1 MERKTKKTVIALMYD
16 FDKTLCEKDMQEYSF
31 IPSIGMNAEEFW
43 GEANKI
49 SVKNHMDRILAYM
62 YLMIKLAKKNDIPI
76 TKEAFNRLGQ
86 DVVLLKGV
94 KSWFKRLNDY
104 AKSLGVE
111 IEHYILSSGISEI
124 IQGTPIAKYFKRI
137 YACEFHYNERGNADW
152 AQQAINFT
160 TKTQFIFRISKGVL
174 DTIDDYTLNSYVSED
189 DRRIPYRNMIYI
201 GDGLTDVPC
210 MTVVKT
216 RGGES
221 IAIYHKN
228 ERKKV
233 YQLIREKRVGYIA
246 YADYSK
252 DSELEKIVK
261 QLIQKMAIADQLAR
275 LHAQQL
281 EEIITEEKKIKD
293 AKQK

>member
-1 MERKTKKTVIALMYD
+1 MGNKPIIALMYD

-31 IPSIGMNAEEFW
+31 IPSIGMSPEEFW

-49 SVKNHMDRILAYM
+49 SVKNSMDRILAYM
-62 YLMIKLAKKNDIPI
+62 YLMIKLAKKKDIPI
-76 TKEAFNRLGQ
+76 TKEAFKELGK
-86 DVVLLKGV
+86 DVVLLRGV
-94 KSWFKRLNDY
+94 KTWFKRISEI
-104 AKSLGVE
+104 AKSEGV
-111 IEHYILSSGISEI
+111 IVEHYIISSGLSEI
-124 IQGTPIAKYFKRI
+124 IEGTPIAKYFKRI

-174 DTIDDYTLNSYVSED
+174 DTVDDYTLNSYVSEN

-210 MTVVKT
+210 MTVVRD

-221 IAIYHKN
+221 IAIYHKG
-228 ERKKV
+228 EEDKAYK
-233 YQLIREKRVGYIA
+233 LIQENRVGYIA

-252 DSELEKIVK
+252 DCELENIVK
-261 QLIQKMAIADQLAR
+261 QLIKKMAIVDY
-275 LHAQQL
+275 L
-281 EEIITEEKKIKD
+281 ECRHEQELQESRKPQGKK
-293 AKQK
+293 

>member
-1 MERKTKKTVIALMYD
+1 MGNKPIIALMYD

-31 IPSIGMNAEEFW
+31 IPSIGMSPEEFW

-49 SVKNHMDRILAYM
+49 SVKNSMDRILAYM
-62 YLMIKLAKKNDIPI
+62 YLMIKLAKKKDIPI
-76 TKEAFNRLGQ
+76 TKEAFKELGK
-86 DVVLLKGV
+86 DVVLLRGV
-94 KSWFKRLNDY
+94 KTWFKRISEI
-104 AKSLGVE
+104 AKNEGV
-111 IEHYILSSGISEI
+111 IVEHYIISSGLSEI
-124 IQGTPIAKYFKRI
+124 IEGTPIAKYFKRI

-174 DTIDDYTLNSYVSED
+174 DTVDDYTLNSYVSEN

-210 MTVVKT
+210 MTVVRD

-221 IAIYHKN
+221 IAIYHKG
-228 ERKKV
+228 EEDKAYK
-233 YQLIREKRVGYIA
+233 LIQENRVGYIA

-252 DSELEKIVK
+252 DCELENIVK
-261 QLIQKMAIADQLAR
+261 QLIKKMAIVDY
-275 LHAQQL
+275 L
-281 EEIITEEKKIKD
+281 ERRHEQELQESRKFQGKK
-293 AKQK
+293 

>member
-1 MERKTKKTVIALMYD
+1 MGNKPIIALMYD

-31 IPSIGMNAEEFW
+31 IPSIGMSPEEFW

-49 SVKNHMDRILAYM
+49 SVKNSMDRILAYM
-62 YLMIKLAKKNDIPI
+62 YLMIKLAKKKDIPI
-76 TKEAFNRLGQ
+76 TKEAFKELGK
-86 DVVLLKGV
+86 DVVLLRGV
-94 KSWFKRLNDY
+94 KTWFKRISEI
-104 AKSLGVE
+104 AKSEGV
-111 IEHYILSSGISEI
+111 IVEHYIISSGLSEI
-124 IQGTPIAKYFKRI
+124 IEGTPIAKYFKRI

-174 DTIDDYTLNSYVSED
+174 DTVDDYTLNSYVSEN

-210 MTVVKT
+210 MTVVRD

-221 IAIYHKN
+221 IAIYHKG
-228 ERKKV
+228 EEDKAYK
-233 YQLIREKRVGYIA
+233 LIQENRVGYIA

-252 DSELEKIVK
+252 DCELENIVK
-261 QLIQKMAIADQLAR
+261 QLIKKMAIVDY
-275 LHAQQL
+275 L
-281 EEIITEEKKIKD
+281 ERRHEQELQESRKSQGKK
-293 AKQK
+293 

>member
-1 MERKTKKTVIALMYD
+1 MGNKPIIALMYD

-31 IPSIGMNAEEFW
+31 IPSIGMSPEEFW

-49 SVKNHMDRILAYM
+49 SVKNSMDRILAYM
-62 YLMIKLAKKNDIPI
+62 YLMIKLAKKKDIPI
-76 TKEAFNRLGQ
+76 TKEAFKELGK
-86 DVVLLKGV
+86 DVVLLRGV
-94 KSWFKRLNDY
+94 KTWFKRISEI
-104 AKSLGVE
+104 AKSEDV
-111 IEHYILSSGISEI
+111 IVEHYIISSGLSEI
-124 IQGTPIAKYFKRI
+124 IEGTPIAKYFKRI

-174 DTIDDYTLNSYVSED
+174 DTVDDYTLNSYVSEN

-210 MTVVKT
+210 MTVVRD

-221 IAIYHKN
+221 IAIYHKG
-228 ERKKV
+228 EEDKAYK
-233 YQLIREKRVGYIA
+233 LIQENRVGYIA

-252 DSELEKIVK
+252 DCELENIVK
-261 QLIQKMAIADQLAR
+261 QLIKKMAIVDY
-275 LHAQQL
+275 L
-281 EEIITEEKKIKD
+281 ERRHEQELQESRKPQGKK
-293 AKQK
+293 

>member
-1 MERKTKKTVIALMYD
+1 MGNKPIIALMYD

-31 IPSIGMNAEEFW
+31 IPSIGMSPEEFW

-49 SVKNHMDRILAYM
+49 SVKNSMDRILAYM
-62 YLMIKLAKKNDIPI
+62 YLMIKLAKKKDIPI
-76 TKEAFNRLGQ
+76 TKEAFKELGK
-86 DVVLLKGV
+86 DVVLLRGV
-94 KSWFKRLNDY
+94 KTWFKRISEI
-104 AKSLGVE
+104 AKSEGV
-111 IEHYILSSGISEI
+111 IVEHYIISSGLSEI
-124 IQGTPIAKYFKRI
+124 IEGTPIAKYFKRI

-174 DTIDDYTLNSYVSED
+174 DTVDDYTLNSYVSEN

-210 MTVVKT
+210 MTVVRD

-221 IAIYHKN
+221 IAIYHKG
-228 ERKKV
+228 EEDKAYK
-233 YQLIREKRVGYIA
+233 LIQENRVGYIA

-252 DSELEKIVK
+252 DCELENIVK
-261 QLIQKMAIADQLAR
+261 QVIKKMAIVDYLEH
-275 LHAQQL
+275 LHEQELQ
-281 EEIITEEKKIKD
+281 ESRKFQGKK
-293 AKQK
+293 

>member
-1 MERKTKKTVIALMYD
+1 MGNKPIIALMYD

-31 IPSIGMNAEEFW
+31 IPSIGMSPEEFW

-49 SVKNHMDRILAYM
+49 SVKNSMDRILAYM
-62 YLMIKLAKKNDIPI
+62 YLMIKLAKKKDIPI
-76 TKEAFNRLGQ
+76 TKEAFKELGK
-86 DVVLLKGV
+86 DVVLLRGV
-94 KSWFKRLNDY
+94 KTWFKRISEI
-104 AKSLGVE
+104 AKSEGV
-111 IEHYILSSGISEI
+111 IVEHYIISSGLSEI
-124 IQGTPIAKYFKRI
+124 IEGTPIAKYFKRI

-174 DTIDDYTLNSYVSED
+174 DTVDDYTLNSYVSEN

-210 MTVVKT
+210 MTVVRD

-221 IAIYHKN
+221 IAIYHKG
-228 ERKKV
+228 EEDKAYK
-233 YQLIREKRVGYIA
+233 LIQENRVGYIA

-252 DSELEKIVK
+252 DCELENVVK
-261 QLIQKMAIADQLAR
+261 QLIKKMAIVDYLER
-275 LHAQQL
+275 LHEQELQ
-281 EEIITEEKKIKD
+281 ESRKFQGKK
-293 AKQK
+293 

>member
-1 MERKTKKTVIALMYD
+1 MGNKPIIALMYD

-31 IPSIGMNAEEFW
+31 IPSIGMSPEEFW

-49 SVKNHMDRILAYM
+49 SVKNSMDRILAYM
-62 YLMIKLAKKNDIPI
+62 YLMIKLAKKKDIPI
-76 TKEAFNRLGQ
+76 TKEAFKELGK
-86 DVVLLKGV
+86 DVVLLRGV
-94 KSWFKRLNDY
+94 KTWFKRISEI
-104 AKSLGVE
+104 AKSEGV
-111 IEHYILSSGISEI
+111 IVEHYIISSGLSEI
-124 IQGTPIAKYFKRI
+124 IEGTPIAKYFKRI

-174 DTIDDYTLNSYVSED
+174 DTVDDYTLNSYVSEN

-210 MTVVKT
+210 MTVVRD

-221 IAIYHKN
+221 IAIYHKG
-228 ERKKV
+228 EEDKAYK
-233 YQLIREKRVGYIA
+233 LIQENRVGYIA

-252 DSELEKIVK
+252 DCELENIVK
-261 QLIQKMAIADQLAR
+261 QLIKKMAIVDYLEH
-275 LHAQQL
+275 LHEQELQ
-281 EEIITEEKKIKD
+281 ESRKSQGKK
-293 AKQK
+293 

>member
-1 MERKTKKTVIALMYD
+1 MGNKPIIALMYD

-31 IPSIGMNAEEFW
+31 IPSIGMSPEEFW

-49 SVKNHMDRILAYM
+49 SVKNSMDRILAYM
-62 YLMIKLAKKNDIPI
+62 YLMIKLAKKKDIPI
-76 TKEAFNRLGQ
+76 TKEAFKELGK
-86 DVVLLKGV
+86 DVVLLRGV
-94 KSWFKRLNDY
+94 KTWFKRISEI
-104 AKSLGVE
+104 AKSEGV
-111 IEHYILSSGISEI
+111 IVEHYIISSGLSEI
-124 IQGTPIAKYFKRI
+124 IEGTPIAKYFKRI

-174 DTIDDYTLNSYVSED
+174 DTVDDYTLNSYVSEN

-210 MTVVKT
+210 MTVVRD

-221 IAIYHKN
+221 IAIYHKG
-228 ERKKV
+228 EEDKAYK
-233 YQLIREKRVGYIA
+233 LIQENRVGYIA

-252 DSELEKIVK
+252 DCELENIVK
-261 QLIQKMAIADQLAR
+261 QLIKKMAIVDYLER
-275 LHAQQL
+275 LHEQELQ
-281 EEIITEEKKIKD
+281 ESRKSQGKK
-293 AKQK
+293 